1 MLYENAKIY
10 RIISEKAGLK
20 YYGSTCA
27 TLQERL
33 NRHRRQMRRYVNG
46 AQAFTSSFEVLIH
59 KDAKIELV
67 ELFPCETKSELNIR
81 EGEIIRANECVN
93 RNIPGRTRE
102 QYLIDNREKIRKMK
116 QEYRKNN
123 RDTLIQKKKEYDI
136 RVRVNCECG
145 GRYRNEPKEK
155 RIHFNTK
162 RHLNYTQ

>member
-10 RIISEKAGLK
+10 RIFSKKTGLN

-27 TLQERL
+27 TLQQRL
-33 NRHRRQMRRYVNG
+33 NRHRHQMKRYVSG
-46 AQAFTSSFEVLIH
+46 AHAFTSSFEVLIH

-67 ELFPCETKSELNIR
+67 ELFPCETKPELNIR

-93 RNIPGRTRE
+93 RNIPGRTRK
-102 QYLIDNREKIRKMK
+102 QYLIDNKEKLQKK
-116 QEYRKNN
+116 KKEYRKNN
-123 RDTLIQKKKEYDI
+123 REALIKKKKEYDI

-155 RIHFNTK
+155 RIHFNSK
-162 RHLNYTQ
+162 RHLKSI